1 MATPTFQVGSKPPT
15 PKITMSRWRVALW
28 AIGLMVLAAV
38 AWLAL
43 NFSDLRGQAK
53 LSTAYGAHIACSCKY
68 IAGRDLGTCSRDF
81 EPGMEMVS
89 ITDDPARKRITAS
102 IPILASATA
111 ERRGTTGC
119 IVLDEAEIAATK

>member
-1 MATPTFQVGSKPPT
+1 MATPTFQDRTKRPLSKP
-15 PKITMSRWRVALW
+15 KMSKWRMALW
-28 AIGLMVLAAV
+28 ALGLILIAAV
-38 AWLAL
+38 AWIAL
-43 NFSDLRGQAK
+43 NLADLRGQAK
-53 LSTAYGAHIACSCKY
+53 LATAYGAHIACSCRY
-68 IAGRDLGTCSRDF
+68 IAGRELGNCSKDF

-119 IVLDEAEIAATK
+119 VVLNDAEIAATK

>member
-1 MATPTFQVGSKPPT
+1 MATPTYQYRTNPAHVKSPMAKWH
-15 PKITMSRWRVALW
+15 MALW
-28 AIGLMVLAAV
+28 ALGLIVIAAI
-38 AWLAL
+38 AWLVL

-53 LSTAYGAHIACSCKY
+53 LATAYGAHIACSCKY
-68 IAGRDLGTCSRDF
+68 IAGRELGTCTKDF

-89 ITDDPARKRITAS
+89 IIDDPARKRITAS

-119 IVLDEAEIAATK
+119 VVLNDAEIATGD